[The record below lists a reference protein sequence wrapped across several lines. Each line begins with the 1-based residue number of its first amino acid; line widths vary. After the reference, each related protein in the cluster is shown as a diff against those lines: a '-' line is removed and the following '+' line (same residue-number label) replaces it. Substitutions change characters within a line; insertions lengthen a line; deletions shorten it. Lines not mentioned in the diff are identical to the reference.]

1 MPPKTAAKRKQ
12 DENTVQQDSAAQ
24 KLTVIP
30 ASSVRSGYVSN
41 SGTTPNRVAIQ
52 NSDRHLSPFEMT
64 RENFGPNVREFFYN
78 PIFHK
83 FAIENVLVPR
93 HFFFNLALKVIKLK
107 IYKIQVPYCLSYR

>member
-1 MPPKTAAKRKQ
+1 MPPKVAKRKQ
-12 DENTVQQDSAAQ
+12 ADNTVQQDGAA
-24 KLTVIP
+24 KNLVIP